1 MAADISLLFGVL
13 GEGSL
18 SGDSGKLIQSQLT
31 QIMAELN
38 KNPLKVKV
46 GIDTNAGGKKSWSS
60 QLQEKLDKVSA
71 SGKFS
76 AQIST
81 LKLSPGAV
89 SDFKKQLTAIVNTVG
104 LSTGTQITITAEGIG
119 DIKGKLKEA
128 QDAIKKTG
136 DSATEASNKLAE
148 FKVQMEALNG
158 QKNAVKKSLDNLGQN
173 ATTEAEKTQIAEISA
188 QYEQWAIK
196 IEEVRAAKSAIPADQ
211 RAAIEAEGAA
221 ILTNIER
228 LNAERIAREEA
239 ARTAEDTANRKAD
252 AERKEAASQE
262 QRNAALRAGITLLTQ
277 MEKAERDWT
286 AAQTGSSKQNYAGL
300 QSDIASL
307 KEYKR
312 QLEAGEITVEE
323 FRRKLGE
330 LQASFSANSNAIKAA
345 GENMRTLSARL
356 GNLAQKFS
364 AWLSVSQVIMLGIRS
379 IRRMVSATIELDDAM
394 TQLKIVTRDTSQ
406 AYDEYLGKITQTA
419 TKIGS
424 AVPDLIDSTTTFAR
438 LGYTLEESSALAEF
452 TAMLQ
457 NVGDIDVSDAQD
469 AITAIVKAFGVS
481 VDEVESIM
489 DKLVITG
496 NNFPISVSQ
505 IAEGMNNASSALA
518 AAGNT
523 FEQSVALLTAA
534 NTTIQNAAKSST
546 GLRTI
551 AARLRSTKTEL
562 DELGETMTEAEYG
575 TLVAALTK
583 YNVALTDINGE
594 FRSTYDIVA
603 DIAAIWNDLST
614 MEQAALAN
622 AIAGVRQQS
631 VFFSM
636 VEQFQEASGAMEDMA
651 HSAGTL
657 QESYATFMES
667 TTAHINQ
674 FKAAFQSLSQSTFS
688 TDFLNGIID
697 LGTNILKIL
706 EAISR
711 IINVIGGL
719 NTVLYVTAG
728 IIATIKADALLATLL
743 KLVAPIKAI
752 IVSLQAA
759 RTAGVTTGQFISNA
773 FNQIAASASAAQIA
787 VGAFFAVFGVM
798 TLIKNSIED
807 ARQKA
812 IELAEAT
819 IQETNAELERIDAL
833 KESYSIYKQYA
844 DQENLTIAEEN
855 ALKSA
860 IESITT
866 AMDGKNSALA
876 TLTAGTEEYTKAL
889 EAQIAK
895 ELEAQEIAAKERRH
909 AAQEKLEELSWSGWD
924 GSQITIKVS
933 DTSKKETEAYKLVQE
948 IMGDFIDEGR
958 YYGGRGGGAMEL
970 EIEPINWDSE
980 QDVDAIVD
988 YYYKLIEL
996 KDALVKAD
1004 LMDTDD
1010 VYDIYGSVKD
1020 VIGDIGPAVE
1030 EYVKA
1035 EYDSIF
1041 AAYEKM
1047 NGVVDTAEE
1056 FVALREY
1063 LNEQLG
1069 KKFSFDGLSDTVDG
1083 FLVNE
1088 NGLFGEFLNNTT
1100 NAASEVEDAVETYK
1114 ASLSDLSETITNLQS
1129 AYTLLST
1136 AQKEMASGD
1145 GLSAGTIKSLSEAS
1159 ENYLDYLYEENGVVK
1174 LNTEAWKE
1182 NADAKM
1188 LSEMADIQK
1197 EIDSLM
1203 EQNAVL
1209 QENIDLYNE
1218 RAYDTDNIAEMDYYF
1233 RKVNDATAELRENTA
1248 AIEANQNKLDLYNAL
1263 YGNITGNLD
1272 AYSAALANFTNVANS
1287 VDAISNSFQ
1296 TLADLQAE
1304 VANGFTMS
1312 LDKALEFAAVYPE
1325 ILNNAQVS
1333 ADGQILLNEDVV
1345 NSFLQGKKAELDAQI
1360 DAQIAQLEGD
1370 KAVLEAKV
1378 EAAQAQL
1385 DLAKSIGE
1393 GEGQITKELAEYR
1406 INAGNAVAQALI
1418 DAGVDEATAFKL
1430 AAAAMAQN
1438 AEEFDRVAMEVC
1450 TDVNGNFNQAAYD
1463 LAQTMYNNL
1472 TNVKTDL
1479 ASVAR
1484 QAHETA
1490 KAIAGI
1496 ADGSVSGSSAVQGGS
1511 GGGTGSSGIKLNLTS
1526 GSFEGT
1532 EYTYTAKESNLEDFI
1547 SQIELDISS
1556 YQDAIS
1562 QIDGQIAVLQALK
1575 NKPLKSFAS
1584 DRSGSGSSGSGTDKT
1599 NTEKEVE
1606 EYIAS
1611 IDDYREALE
1620 RLRLAQ
1626 KATADVQREIDQ
1638 APDMRIVTQSDVE
1651 LLRAENNRLNERNEL
1666 LEDAL
1671 GAIEYYNEVQEDL
1684 ATKNIDTGKTVF
1696 GNIDLNNR
1704 QVLEWTEGAI
1714 SVYQKAIDSWGESAE
1729 DLLGSISTVFGTW
1742 DEFDGVP
1749 IAFSPMLQTENGAVY
1764 LDADTVYEYIWGL
1777 IEKAGEGWHSEDLLR
1792 LDTEG
1797 LEFDGVTIKNLL
1809 ADIGDTAEK
1818 TAESMHFLGT
1828 DGAINASYRE
1838 ISDAADALGIS
1849 VEELI
1854 QQYDV
1859 FNAEIDQ
1866 NDTLLEKNA
1875 VSLKAAEAAATSRF
1889 DVLRREIFLQQQ
1901 LINTYVEQQAALDN
1915 LNRLKDTTISTGAQA
1930 LRDLGFAVT
1939 YNAETDDLWIS
1950 NLEHLNELTA
1960 DSKGE
1965 YDTLQEATNALR
1977 KETEDLINTITKL
1990 NDENRESS
1998 ETWLELKDSIKEAK
2012 KEVISLLGEIVTTAS
2027 DAVDEIQNVYDTLKA
2042 AADEFADNG
2051 GFISVDAFQSI
2062 IALGPQYMQYL
2073 RDENGLLVI
2082 NEESINRV
2090 IEAKVR
2096 QLAAEQAL
2104 TYVER
2109 IRLALQEDSIE
2120 NLNTLL
2126 FATTDA
2132 TNATFGLAYAE
2143 LELMHNM
2150 GDLNDS
2156 QYAAALH
2163 NIQAIEDLANTT
2175 VAGIGKVS
2183 GEYSENLKKE
2193 LENMKSGLTD
2203 IVKYVMDMLKH
2214 RIQQQ
2219 IDALEDLK
2227 DAYADIIKLR
2237 KEALDAAK
2245 KEAEYEDKVADKVKQ
2260 IAKLQEKIN
2269 ALSLDDSRDAQAQ
2282 KIKLEEELAELQ
2294 KELADDQS
2302 DYAVDAQK
2310 EALDDMQ
2317 TAYENEKDAEIK
2329 ALEETISSYQK
2340 LYDMAIAYIESHWN
2354 TLYDELIAWN
2364 TEYGSVLNSEIT
2376 EAWNNCL
2383 AAAQR
2388 YGSYVAALNSID
2400 ADIAAQTS
2408 GGGTSGT
2415 GGGTNNTVVGTTGNH
2430 STSTKEDAIHAI
2442 IKEMYSNSQEHHT
2455 ATQERK
2461 NWLSNRN
2468 LQLGTMLAQYG
2479 IHTHRENDGAW
2490 YMDGSKEF
2498 LYDKYKKYIYHKGG
2512 IAGDE
2517 PTLKQNEV
2525 MAILEKGEAVLDKR
2539 REEGLYRLVE
2549 FATTLSDKF
2558 AELMKSTDMRQTL
2571 AGTGGLTDAKADI
2584 PANISDNHEVRIEF
2598 GDTYITGTNDETVE
2612 KHRAITRQ
2620 QANELLDQLNIKR

>member
-13 GEGSL
+13 GEGLL

-31 QIMAELN
+31 KIMVELN
-38 KNPLKVKV
+38 KSPLKVKV

-119 DIKGKLKEA
+119 DIKSKLKDA

-173 ATTEAEKTQIAEISA
+173 ASTEAEKTQIAEIA
-188 QYEQWAIK
+188 ARYEQWAIK
-196 IEEVRAAKSAIPADQ
+196 IEEVRVAKSVIPADQ

-221 ILTNIER
+221 ILTNIDQ
-228 LNAERIAREEA
+228 LNAERIAREDA
-239 ARTAEDTANRKAD
+239 AHAAEDAANRKSD
-252 AERKEAASQE
+252 AEKKEAASQE
-262 QRNAALRAGITLLTQ
+262 QKNAALRAGITLLTQ

-300 QSDIASL
+300 QSDIANL

-312 QLEAGEITVEE
+312 QLESGEVTVEE

-345 GENMRTLSARL
+345 GENMRTLSARI

-364 AWLSVSQVIMLGIRS
+364 AWLSVSQVIMLGVRS

-406 AYDEYLGKITQTA
+406 AYEEYLGKITQIA

-424 AVPDLIDSTTTFAR
+424 AVPDLVDSTTTFAR
-438 LGYTLEESSALAEF
+438 LGYSLEESTALAEF

-575 TLVAALTK
+575 NLVAALTK
-583 YNVALTDINGE
+583 YNVTLTDMNGE

-603 DIAAIWNDLST
+603 DIAAIWGELST
-614 MEQAALAN
+614 TEQAALAN

-651 HSAGTL
+651 NSAGTL

-674 FKAAFQSLSQSTFS
+674 FKAAFQALSQSTFT
-688 TDFLNGIID
+688 TDFLNNVID
-697 LGTNILKIL
+697 LGANILKIL
-706 EAISR
+706 DAVAR
-711 IINVIGGL
+711 VINVIGGL

-743 KLVAPIKAI
+743 KMIAPIKAI
-752 IVSLQAA
+752 VTSLQAA
-759 RTAGVTTGQFISNA
+759 HAAGVTKGQFISNA
-773 FNQIAASASAAQIA
+773 FNQIAASASTAQIA
-787 VGAFFAVFGVM
+787 VAGFFAAFAAISI
-798 TLIKNSIED
+798 IKNSIEG

-819 IQETNAELERIDAL
+819 IQETKAELDRIDAL
-833 KESYSIYKQYA
+833 KEAYVAYKQYA
-844 DQENLTIAEEN
+844 SQTNRTTAEET
-855 ALKSA
+855 AFKSA
-860 IESITT
+860 VEGITK
-866 AMDGKNSALA
+866 AMGGKNTALE
-876 TLTAGTEEYTKAL
+876 TLTAGTKEYTKAL
-889 EAQIAK
+889 EAQISK

-909 AAQEKLEELSWSGWD
+909 AAKDALEEKSWSGWD

-933 DTSKKETEAYKLVQE
+933 DTAKDETDAYKLVQE
-948 IMGDFIDEGR
+948 IMGDFIDEGK

-970 EIEPINWDSE
+970 EIEPINWDSD
-980 QDVDAIVD
+980 QDVGAIVD

-1030 EYVKA
+1030 EYVQA
-1035 EYDSIF
+1035 EYDAVY

-1047 NGVVDTAEE
+1047 NDVVDTAEE
-1056 FVALREY
+1056 FTALREY

-1069 KKFSFDGLSDTVDG
+1069 KKFSFAGLSDTIDG
-1083 FLVNE
+1083 FLVGE
-1088 NGLFGEFLNNTT
+1088 NGLFGEFLGNTES
-1100 NAASEVEDAVETYK
+1100 AAAGVEDVAETYK
-1114 ASLSDLSETITNLQS
+1114 ASLSDLAETLTNLQS
-1129 AYTLLST
+1129 AYALLDT
-1136 AQKEMASGD
+1136 AQKEMSTKD
-1145 GLSAGTIKSLSEAS
+1145 GLSANTIKSLAEAS
-1159 ENYLDYLYEENGVVK
+1159 EDYLDYLYEENGVVK

-1182 NADAKM
+1182 NATAKM
-1188 LSEMADIQK
+1188 QSEMGEIQK
-1197 EIDSLM
+1197 EIDSL
-1203 EQNAVL
+1203 ETRNQAL
-1209 QENIDLYNE
+1209 RETIDLLQQQAKDGPSDNWYQLDITRQIADASREIEENS
-1218 RAYDTDNIAEMDYYF
+1218 RAIS
-1233 RKVNDATAELRENTA
+1233 EN
-1248 AIEANQNKLDLYNAL
+1248 QSKLEIYGSLYSS
-1263 YGNITGNLD
+1263 ITGEIVS
-1272 AYSAALANFTNVANS
+1272 YVSALQNFSNVANTI
-1287 VDAISNSFQ
+1287 DTISGSFQ
-1296 TLADLQAE
+1296 TLANLQAE

-1312 LDKALEFAAVYPE
+1312 LEKALEFASVYPE
-1325 ILNNAQVS
+1325 ILNSAQVS
-1333 ADGQILLNEDVV
+1333 ANGQITLNEDVV

-1360 DAQIAQLEGD
+1360 DTQIAQLEAD
-1370 KAVLEAKV
+1370 KAVLQAKM

-1385 DLAKSIGE
+1385 ELAKNVGE
-1393 GEGQITKELAEYR
+1393 GEGQISKELAEYR

-1430 AAAAMAQN
+1430 AALAMAQN

-1479 ASVAR
+1479 ASVAT

-1496 ADGSVSGSSAVQGGS
+1496 ADGSVSGSSALQGGS
-1511 GGGTGSSGIKLNLTS
+1511 GGGTGSNGIQLNLTS
-1526 GSFEGT
+1526 GSFVGT
-1532 EYTYTAKESNLEDFI
+1532 EYQYTAKESGLDDFI
-1547 SQIELDISS
+1547 SQIELDISD
-1556 YQDAIS
+1556 YQNAIA
-1562 QIDGQIAVLQALK
+1562 QIDGQIATLQALK
-1575 NKPLKSFAS
+1575 NMPLKSFRS
-1584 DRSGSGSSGSGTDKT
+1584 DVSGADSNSKS
-1599 NTEKEVE
+1599 NTVDEVE
-1606 EYIAS
+1606 EYIAA
-1611 IDDYREALE
+1611 IDDYREAIE
-1620 RLRLAQ
+1620 RLNRVRIR
-1626 KATADVQREIDQ
+1626 KA
-1638 APDMRIVTQSDVE
+1638 E
-1651 LLRAENNRLNERNEL
+1651 LEL
-1666 LEDAL
+1666 
-1671 GAIEYYNEVQEDL
+1671 DL
-1684 ATKNIDTGKTVF
+1684 SN
-1696 GNIDLNNR
+1696 
-1704 QVLEWTEGAI
+1704 
-1714 SVYQKAIDSWGESAE
+1714 
-1729 DLLGSISTVFGTW
+1729 
-1742 DEFDGVP
+1742 
-1749 IAFSPMLQTENGAVY
+1749 
-1764 LDADTVYEYIWGL
+1764 
-1777 IEKAGEGWHSEDLLR
+1777 
-1792 LDTEG
+1792 
-1797 LEFDGVTIKNLL
+1797 
-1809 ADIGDTAEK
+1809 
-1818 TAESMHFLGT
+1818 
-1828 DGAINASYRE
+1828 
-1838 ISDAADALGIS
+1838 
-1849 VEELI
+1849 
-1854 QQYDV
+1854 
-1859 FNAEIDQ
+1859 
-1866 NDTLLEKNA
+1866 
-1875 VSLKAAEAAATSRF
+1875 
-1889 DVLRREIFLQQQ
+1889 
-1901 LINTYVEQQAALDN
+1901 
-1915 LNRLKDTTISTGAQA
+1915 
-1930 LRDLGFAVT
+1930 
-1939 YNAETDDLWIS
+1939 TDDLREQIRLQELLVNVYRDEQDALH
-1950 NLEHLNELTA
+1950 NLNNLRDETIAEGADTLRQLGFDVEYNPDTNKFFIQNVEHLNELVA

-1965 YDTLQEATNALR
+1965 YDSLQEATNALR
-1977 KETEDLINTITKL
+1977 EDTEGLIDTLESL
-1990 NDENRESS
+1990 NDANQENS
-1998 ETWLELKDSIKEAK
+1998 EAWMELRNSIHEAK
-2012 KEVISLLGEIVTTAS
+2012 IAIIDALKEIVSNAS
-2027 DAVDEIQNVYDTLKA
+2027 DSVDEIQNVFDVLKA
-2042 AADEFADNG
+2042 AADEYADNG

-2062 IALGPQYMQYL
+2062 IELGPQYMQYL

-2109 IRLALQEDSIE
+2109 IRLALQEGAIE
-2120 NLNTLL
+2120 NLDTLL
-2126 FATTDA
+2126 FATTKA
-2132 TNATFGLAYAE
+2132 TDATFGLAYAE
-2143 LELMHNM
+2143 LELMHSM

-2163 NIQAIEDLANTT
+2163 NIQSIEDLANTT

-2193 LENMKSGLTD
+2193 LENMKSGLDD
-2203 IVKYVMDMLKH
+2203 ILKYVMDMLKH

-2219 IDALEDLK
+2219 IDALEELK
-2227 DAYADIIKLR
+2227 DAYADIIDLR
-2237 KEALDAAK
+2237 REALDAAK

-2260 IAKLQEKIN
+2260 IAKLQEQIN
-2269 ALSLDDSRDAQAQ
+2269 ALSLDDSRDAQAK
-2282 KIKLEEELAELQ
+2282 KIKLEEEMAELQ

-2340 LYDMAIAYIESHWN
+2340 LYDMAIAYIEEHWN

-2376 EAWNNCL
+2376 TAWENCL

-2388 YGSYVAALNSID
+2388 YGSYVSALNNID
-2400 ADIAAQTS
+2400 ADIAASTS
-2408 GGGTSGT
+2408 GGTTGT
-2415 GGGTNNTVVGTTGNH
+2415 GGTTNNKVVGTTGNH
-2430 STSTKEDAIHAI
+2430 SSGFSEDSIHAI
-2442 IKEMYSNSQEHHT
+2442 IKEMYANSQEHHT

-2461 NWLSNRN
+2461 KWLDNRN
-2468 LQLGTMLAQYG
+2468 LQLGTMLSQYG
-2479 IHTHRENDGAW
+2479 VKTHRDNGTW
-2490 YMDGSKEF
+2490 YMDGSSQL
-2498 LYDKYKKYIYHKGG
+2498 LYDKYRKYIYHKGG
-2512 IAGDE
+2512 IAGDN
-2517 PTLKQNEV
+2517 PTLKQNEI
-2525 MAILEKGEAVLDKR
+2525 MAVLEKGEAVLDEQK
-2539 REEGLYRLVE
+2539 EKGLYRLVE

-2571 AGTGGLTDAKADI
+2571 AGTGGLTDAKADV
-2584 PANISDNHEVRIEF
+2584 PANISDNHEIRIEF
-2598 GDTYITGTNDETVE
+2598 GNTYITGTNEETVE